1 MNINNSNGYLAI
13 SQQTLK
19 RLPGYYHY
27 LKGLRHNS
35 IEHISAPVIARAL
48 KLNEVQVR
56 KDLAAVSVSGGRPK
70 TGFQVADLIQSIEV
84 YLGYNNLNEAI
95 LVGVGQLGKA
105 LLSYQ
110 GFETYGMRILA
121 GFDRR
126 PELVNKKINGKRIF
140 GIDKLGP
147 ICQRLNARIGI
158 ITVPH
163 DSAQEVCN
171 QMVVNGIL
179 AIWNFAPV
187 HLQVDEKIVVQ
198 NENMAVSLAVLSKR
212 LAEKMKACA
221 PA

>member
-1 MNINNSNGYLAI
+1 MFVMDINNSNGYLSI
-13 SQQTLK
+13 SQQTLR

-27 LKGLRHNS
+27 LKGLRHNA

-70 TGFQVADLIQSIEV
+70 TGFQVADLLQSIEV
-84 YLGYNNLNEAI
+84 YLGYDNLNEAI

-105 LLSYQ
+105 LLSYH
-110 GFETYGMRILA
+110 GFENYGMRIVA

-126 PELVNKKINGKRIF
+126 PELVNSKINGKRIF
-140 GIDKLGP
+140 GIDKLGNL
-147 ICQRLNARIGI
+147 CQRLNARIGI

-171 QMVVNGIL
+171 QLVANGIL

-198 NENMAVSLAVLSKR
+198 NENMAVSLAILSKR
-212 LAEKMKACA
+212 LAEKMKA
-221 PA
+221 